1 MRTRFGRRHYF
12 VGTSRSLALIL
23 ASLVL
28 GYGIPHI
35 RDRWLPSMGTDMG
48 RDQLIAFLTS
58 VATGMMT
65 FTGVVL
71 SLLFVMLELGA
82 TGYSPRIVSSW
93 VKDPRIANAT
103 GVFTGTFVYSLMALR
118 AIGLVQGSRSCAL
131 TIYIAFVWLL
141 ASLWMLTRLAKV
153 FAEHDHTFV
162 LRRLGQQGSEAIDWV
177 YGTAPS
183 KGDGAR
189 TEEFSEDGHIP
200 LQVIVH
206 DGPPLYVVR
215 IHVARLVAL
224 ARAHGA
230 LVRIPFAQGDSVTA
244 GATLALVHGAPIPP
258 RRLRPLIELGPE
270 RELRA
275 DPKYAL
281 RLLVDVALRA
291 LSSSTNDPT
300 TAVQALDQIEA
311 LLIKLG
317 NLDLDVGHVR
327 DAAGELR
334 LVYDATT
341 WEEYL
346 ELALTEIQYAGAAW
360 LQAERRLVALFAFLR
375 EHLPVARRAAVE
387 RLVQEHGAVV
397 AQTLRGPSLVMATRG
412 DRQGLGHTLLQ

>member
-1 MRTRFGRRHYF
+1 M
-12 VGTSRSLALIL
+12 GTSRSVALIL

-162 LRRLGQQGSEAIDWV
+162 LRMLGKHGAEAIDWV
-177 YGTAPS
+177 YASGPS
-183 KGDGAR
+183 KGGDAGKDELPKEGHAPPQVLVHEGAPVY
-189 TEEFSEDGHIP
+189 I
-200 LQVIVH
+200 
-206 DGPPLYVVR
+206 VR
-215 IHVARLVAL
+215 IDVARLVAL
-224 ARAHGA
+224 ARSRGA
-230 LVRIPFAQGDSVTA
+230 LIRIPFAQGDSVTA
-244 GATLALVHGAPIPP
+244 GATLAMVHGASIPP
-258 RRLRPLIELGPE
+258 RRLRALIELGPE

-291 LSSSTNDPT
+291 LSTSTNDPT

-311 LLIKLG
+311 LLMKLG
-317 NLDLDVGHVR
+317 NLDLDVGRVR
-327 DAAGELR
+327 DAGGELR

-346 ELALTEIQYAGAAW
+346 ELALTEIQYYGAAS
-360 LQAERRLVALFAFLR
+360 LQTERRLAALFAFLR
-375 EHLPVARRAAVE
+375 DHLPASRRAAVE

-397 AQTLRGPSLVMATRG
+397 AQTLQGPSLILATRG
-412 DRQGLGHTLLQ
+412 DRQGLGHTLQ